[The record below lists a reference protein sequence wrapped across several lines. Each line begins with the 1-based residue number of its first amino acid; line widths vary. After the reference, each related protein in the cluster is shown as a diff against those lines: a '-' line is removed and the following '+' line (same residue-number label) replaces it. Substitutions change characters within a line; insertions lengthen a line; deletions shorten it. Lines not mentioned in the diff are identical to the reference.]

1 MPSDLE
7 NNLVEGGLTPLA
19 AKVIANAL
27 DNAAT
32 ERVNTG
38 RNLADVTPVERM
50 RLIDS
55 DARRYLLT
63 HLDYPPDSPFRNR
76 VSSEAGR
83 SKPPKPD
90 HPYRNSQPSTANPTL
105 STPSV
110 TGGKFVSVATGTKN
124 DVAQTEVSLRI
135 ATRGGS
141 HARLNTATGEVE
153 AVPILLEVEPQNRL
167 EATVEE
173 RPDAT
178 VIKLRFLT

>member
-1 MPSDLE
+1 MTVAS
-7 NNLVEGGLTPLA
+7 
-19 AKVIANAL
+19 
-27 DNAAT
+27 
-32 ERVNTG
+32 
-38 RNLADVTPVERM
+38 
-50 RLIDS
+50 
-55 DARRYLLT
+55 
-63 HLDYPPDSPFRNR
+63 
-76 VSSEAGR
+76 GR
-83 SKPPKPD
+83 SSTVASSLFCGSTSSKIGTASTSPVAVLSRACDPP
-90 HPYRNSQPSTANPTL
+90 RVAMRSET
-105 STPSV
+105 SV
-110 TGGKFVSVATGTKN
+110 WATSFFVPVDTETNFRKFVSVSTGTKN